1 MDGGFTLKPSRGIAT
16 LGSNRHVPMHK
27 FDKSAL
33 STDALYN
40 FRTAFSDHDEKT
52 ALYLNDILNFDSI
65 IALLVAEHILSS
77 KT

>member
-1 MDGGFTLKPSRGIAT
+1 MELKEGFTLKPSRGIAT

-40 FRTAFSDHDEKT
+40 FRTSLSVVVSFLETPKIDL
-52 ALYLNDILNFDSI
+52 LYKLTK
-65 IALLVAEHILSS
+65 APR
-77 KT
+77 T